1 MLYLLIAF
9 IILLLAV
16 TGGRGLTL
24 LLGLGINVIA
34 IIALLILIADGF
46 NVIITTAIISV
57 IILLVAIYMNVE
69 NGATANISFKTS
81 LLIMAI
87 ILLITIPILY
97 WSSTQGMGAEDQE
110 ELEGF
115 SLAAGV
121 SFPSLAIATIVVN
134 SLGVISETSV
144 AITSGLHEIVLNKP
158 TLTSQEIFSDGFS
171 VGNKILSTQT
181 NTLLFNFFA
190 STFPLFFLM
199 STLNYGFGDV
209 INDKLFGA
217 EVLTTLICTIGV
229 ILTVPITAY
238 QIAHENRSKIEMSAS
253 KDKSS
258 ENK

>member
-9 IILLLAV
+9 IVLLLVV
-16 TGGRGLTL
+16 TGNRGISL
-24 LLGLGINVIA
+24 LLGLGINLIA
-34 IIALLILIADGF
+34 IVALLILIADGF
-46 NVIITTAIISV
+46 NVVITTLIISV
-57 IILLVAIYMNVE
+57 IILIVAIYMNVE

-81 LLIMAI
+81 LIIMVV

-97 WSSTQGMGAEDQE
+97 WSSTQGMGVEDQE

-121 SFPSLAIATIVVN
+121 SYPQLAIATIVVN

-158 TLTSQEIFSDGFS
+158 TLTSKEVFSDGFT

-181 NTLLFNFFA
+181 NTLLFNFF
-190 STFPLFFLM
+190 STTFPLFFLM
-199 STLNYGFGDV
+199 NTLGFKFSDI

-217 EVLTTLICTIGV
+217 EFLTTVICTIGV

-238 QIAHENRSKIEMSAS
+238 QVAHESREKIKHET
-253 KDKSS
+253 DKQ
-258 ENK
+258 